1 MESKFTLVHQSTTQI
16 NPLLP
21 LVGPIFPLLS
31 AKIHRATRVCEMQIG
46 KLPDI
51 RTLGINT
58 VIIATSNKS
67 LEDAK

>member
-31 AKIHRATRVCEMQIG
+31 AKIHRATRVFEMQIG
-46 KLPDI
+46 KLPVI

-58 VIIATSNKS
+58 VIIAKSNKS
-67 LEDAK
+67 ILNAK